1 MRHYFL
7 QGSTVVYEDAKRKTR
22 WLITPGAPVQEGSLA
37 MNDFGEQLKRVT
49 TVYICDVGGRG
60 SSEPAVCGALT
71 VVLSSP
77 DAAHYHEWLKLK
89 DKPTVHMPSW
99 SSEEVTAVVPTVYH
113 QRFLVDGVTSIYPGR
128 FKLYGGIARTIFSPD
143 EDARLEKKL
152 TTAVESCDL
161 NSLLHSIS
169 AGTRLGPLQQL
180 VDFVVIGSNAD
191 GTPDFRTASM
201 DFASDDIC
209 ERVMEEKEKRDAN
222 QIVSFLLSSAGK
234 PDVATMRGKVFE
246 HWAHRVLSAG
256 GDFRLRWE
264 NDAAHTD
271 CTIKFSTSVQKGIT
285 ASLTTLKKGVRQRSA
300 QRDCWIVPVVS
311 FFSYPRLFCVYVCA
325 TGIRSSVEVEL
336 PDHRWRPLS
345 EAPVS
350 DDGFPFPLD
359 QPRWPQ

>member
-1 MRHYFL
+1 MRHYLL

-22 WLITPGAPVQEGSLA
+22 WLITPGAPVQKGSLI
-37 MNDFGEQLKRVT
+37 DFDDQLQQAA

-60 SSEPAVCGALT
+60 SPEPVVCAALT

-99 SSEEVTAVVPTVYH
+99 SSDEVTAVVPTVYP
-113 QRFLVDGVTSIYPGR
+113 QRYLADGVSSIYPGR
-128 FKLYGGIARTIFSPD
+128 FKLYGGIARAIFSPD

-152 TTAVESCDL
+152 KTAVDSCDL
-161 NSLLHSIS
+161 NGLLHSIS
-169 AGTRLGPLQQL
+169 AGARLGPLQQL
-180 VDFVVIGSNAD
+180 VDFVIGSHPD

-222 QIVSFLLSSAGK
+222 QVVSFLQSSAGK
-234 PDVATMRGKVFE
+234 PDVASMRGKVFE

-271 CTIKFSTSVQKGIT
+271 RTIKFPSSVQKGIA
-285 ASLTTLKKGVRQRSA
+285 ASLTTLAAGVRQQSV
-300 QRDCWIVPVVS
+300 QCDCWIVAVVTS
-311 FFSYPRLFCVYVCA
+311 FSEPRCA
-325 TGIRSSVEVEL
+325 CF
-336 PDHRWRPLS
+336 
-345 EAPVS
+345 AYA
-350 DDGFPFPLD
+350 
-359 QPRWPQ
+359 